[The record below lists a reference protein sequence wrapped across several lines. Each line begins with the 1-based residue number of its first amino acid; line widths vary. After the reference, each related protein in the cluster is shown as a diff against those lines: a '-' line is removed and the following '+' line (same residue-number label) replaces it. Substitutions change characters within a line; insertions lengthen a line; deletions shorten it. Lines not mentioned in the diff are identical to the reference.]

1 MFFKRHLKKISL
13 LIFLF
18 LPLGSFFLFP
28 SSVRSVPFISLEK
41 EVSLGKGADKQIVQQ
56 YGIYQDKPLQLYVNN
71 VGQKLVSNLSDKIFR
86 HYFFKVVD
94 SSEIN
99 AFALPGGY
107 VYVTRGLLTMLNSE
121 AELAGVLGH
130 EIAHITLHHGA
141 KLMVRSIGAQ
151 ILSIGAAVANP
162 ENAGQWLMV
171 SGAMFQQI
179 NLGYGREAELQS
191 DAQGMLTSTETGYH
205 PVGIVNFLR
214 NLRRQEVMTGQSYHS
229 FQASHP
235 DTKDRVIKAG
245 LMSSSVQRKKTGFV
259 HNREEYLS
267 KIKGLVYGGKL
278 RGKTKKN
285 VTPQYIDVYRVQE
298 GDTFQS
304 IAETE
309 LGDKKLD
316 LDISV
321 LNGRKESS
329 QPIPG
334 ELIKLIRDGKYQ
346 GEKSL
351 KLQIKS
357 VQ

>member
-1 MFFKRHLKKISL
+1 MSYKRHLKKLSIPIFSL
-13 LIFLF
+13 LLI
-18 LPLGSFFLFP
+18 GSLFLFP
-28 SSVRSVPFISLEK
+28 RSVLSVPFISLAK
-41 EVSLGKGADKQIVQQ
+41 EVSLGKGADKQIVLQ
-56 YGIYQDKPLQLYVNN
+56 YGIYQDKALQLYVNS

-86 HYFFKVVD
+86 HYFFKLVD

-107 VYVTRGLLTMLNSE
+107 VYVTRGLMAMLNSE

-130 EIAHITLHHGA
+130 EIAHVTLHHGA

-162 ENAGQWLMV
+162 KNAGQWLLV

-179 NLGYGREAELQS
+179 NLGYGREAELES
-191 DAQGMLTSTETGYH
+191 DAQGMLTSTESGYH
-205 PVGIVNFLR
+205 PVGIVNFLK

-235 DTKDRVIKAG
+235 DTKDRVIKAS
-245 LMSSSVQRKKTGFV
+245 LMAASVERKKS
-259 HNREEYLS
+259 NLKIKRAIYIS
-267 KIKGLVYGGKL
+267 KIKGIVYGGKL

-285 VTPQYIDVYRVQE
+285 YKPQYIDVYKVKL

-304 IAETE
+304 IAEKE
-309 LGDKKLD
+309 LGDSKLD

-321 LNGRKESS
+321 LNGRRESS

-334 ELIKLIRDGKYQ
+334 ELIKLIRDGTYR
-346 GEKSL
+346 GDKSL
-351 KLQIKS
+351 KLQIKNP
-357 VQ
+357 

>member
-1 MFFKRHLKKISL
+1 M
-13 LIFLF
+13 
-18 LPLGSFFLFP
+18 
-28 SSVRSVPFISLEK
+28 
-41 EVSLGKGADKQIVQQ
+41 GKGADKQVVQQ
-56 YGIYQDKPLQLYVNN
+56 YGIYQDKPLQLYVNQ

-86 HYFFKVVD
+86 RYFFKLVD

-107 VYVTRGLLTMLNSE
+107 VYVTRGLMAMLNSE

-130 EIAHITLHHGA
+130 EVAHITLHHGA

-151 ILSIGAAVANP
+151 ILSIGAAAINP
-162 ENAGQWLMV
+162 QNAGQWLLV

-179 NLGYGREAELQS
+179 NLGYGREAELES
-191 DAQGMLTSTETGYH
+191 DAQGMLTATESGYH
-205 PVGIVNFLR
+205 PTGIVKFLK

-235 DTKDRVIKAG
+235 DTKDRIIKSG
-245 LMSSSVQRKKTGFV
+245 IMSSSVQRKKSDLV
-259 HNREEYLS
+259 YNRQVYLS
-267 KIKGLVYGGKL
+267 KIKGMVYGGKL
-278 RGKTKKN
+278 RGKTKIN
-285 VTPQYIDVYRVQE
+285 ETPQYIDVYKVQE

-304 IAETE
+304 IAEKE
-309 LGDKKLD
+309 LGDHKLD

-334 ELIKLIRDGKYQ
+334 ELIKLIRDGTYQ

-351 KLQIKS
+351 QLQIKNP
-357 VQ
+357 